1 MLFSSIYLLNSDMI
15 SSITKGLL
23 NVIPAI
29 LIDVLIVATAFLIL
43 NYSKYVKLEKYCL
56 FLFIVLKIILSIKNN
71 STLQ

>member
-1 MLFSSIYLLNSDMI
+1 MI
-15 SSITKGLL
+15 SGITKGFL

-29 LIDVLIVATAFLIL
+29 LIDVLIVVTAFLIS

>member
-15 SSITKGLL
+15 SGITKGLL

-29 LIDVLIVATAFLIL
+29 LIDVLIVVTAFLIS

-71 STLQ
+71 STL

>member
-1 MLFSSIYLLNSDMI
+1 MLFSSTYLLNSDMI
-15 SSITKGLL
+15 SGITKGLL

-29 LIDVLIVATAFLIL
+29 LIDVLIVVTAFLIL
-43 NYSKYVKLEKYCL
+43 NYNKYVKLEKYCL

>member
-1 MLFSSIYLLNSDMI
+1 MLFSSIHLLNSDMI
-15 SSITKGLL
+15 SGITKGLL

-29 LIDVLIVATAFLIL
+29 LIDVLIVVTAFLIS

>member
-15 SSITKGLL
+15 SGITKGLL

-29 LIDVLIVATAFLIL
+29 LIDVLIVVTAFLIS

>member
-15 SSITKGLL
+15 SGITKGLL

-29 LIDVLIVATAFLIL
+29 LIDVLIVVTAFLIS
-43 NYSKYVKLEKYCL
+43 NYSKHVKLEKYCL